1 LQDQAAELSRV
12 VSIFK
17 LVEGEER
24 VTAPVYQ
31 PAAKA
36 VVKPIA
42 ARAPVKKLAS
52 TPAPAPAAK
61 PKKVASAASTAG
73 SDEWEEF

>member
-1 LQDQAAELSRV
+1 V

-31 PAAKA
+31 PAAAVVKA
-36 VVKPIA
+36 VVKPIT

-52 TPAPAPAAK
+52 TPAPAPAAR
-61 PKKVASAASTAG
+61 PKKVASASAG